1 MYHRWPALVLVLA
14 LCAVQARQAA
24 GQDTLTQPRGRTQS
38 FLGQN
43 YPNPFKPDTHIPF
56 TVGGCEGAVTQR
68 VVTIRIY
75 NVLAQL
81 VAVPFLEGTLGAQ
94 PKLQRVL
101 LPCGE
106 YSAYWDGKTVG
117 SRRHAAPGVYLIE
130 LVLDS
135 ERPRQ
140 RKAIVAK

>member
-56 TVGGCEGAVTQR
+56 TVGGCEGAV
-68 VVTIRIY
+68 
-75 NVLAQL
+75 
-81 VAVPFLEGTLGAQ
+81 PQ
-94 PKLQRVL
+94 P
-101 LPCGE
+101 
-106 YSAYWDGKTVG
+106 A
-117 SRRHAAPGVYLIE
+117 GV
-130 LVLDS
+130 
-135 ERPRQ
+135 RP
-140 RKAIVAK
+140 A

>member
-56 TVGGCEGAVTQR
+56 TVGGCEGAVCGGTEIAIWGWAGGGR
-68 VVTIRIY
+68 AGAIRAAGGVV
-75 NVLAQL
+75 
-81 VAVPFLEGTLGAQ
+81 
-94 PKLQRVL
+94 
-101 LPCGE
+101 
-106 YSAYWDGKTVG
+106 
-117 SRRHAAPGVYLIE
+117 
-130 LVLDS
+130 
-135 ERPRQ
+135 
-140 RKAIVAK
+140 